1 MSYIYTQVVVWCVHL
16 LDIDVIHIYYIRV
29 IDSYVSMTHSY
40 VIYVTRIHMMD
51 GPPQW
56 TWCVRWCASS
66 MNESCHMSDISMRH
80 VTHGMSLGAHR
91 MRRVTRRLSHV
102 TRITSCDTSNT
113 TLMIHWHVTHV
124 TWLSLRVTRLI
135 LCASRLIPCVTCL
148 IEMSVMW
155 HGSFIDEAHHRTHQV
170 HWGGTSIICIRV
182 TYMTYEWV
190 METYESITLM

>member
-51 GPPQW
+51 VPPQW

-66 MNESCHMSDISMRH
+66 MNEPCHMSDISMRH
-80 VTHGMSLGAHR
+80 VTHGMSLDAHR

-102 TRITSCDTSNT
+102 T
-113 TLMIHWHVTHV
+113 WVTCQWIIRVVFDVSHDVMRV

-135 LCASRLIPCVTCL
+135 LCAPRLIPCVTCL
-148 IEMSVMW
+148 ILCVTCLKCDMTHSVC
-155 HGSFIDEAHHRTHQV
+155 D
-170 HWGGTSIICIRV
+170 
-182 TYMTYEWV
+182 MTYSCVWFV
-190 METYESITLM
+190 AGPRAWGI